1 MYKVY
6 DNGNVTTLDYSKTKL
21 IENQNNKMADE
32 ALRVLAI
39 AYLDIP
45 NLPSKIDTE
54 TVRKKHNLYWP
65 NWR

>member
-1 MYKVY
+1 
-6 DNGNVTTLDYSKTKL
+6 
-21 IENQNNKMADE
+21 MADE

-54 TVRKKHNLYWP
+54 TVEKNLIFIGLIE
-65 NWR
+65 